1 VNGNKYREKKSLKRK
16 VNGLF
21 TVNQYLG

>member
-1 VNGNKYREKKSLKRK
+1 VHGNKYREKKSLKRK